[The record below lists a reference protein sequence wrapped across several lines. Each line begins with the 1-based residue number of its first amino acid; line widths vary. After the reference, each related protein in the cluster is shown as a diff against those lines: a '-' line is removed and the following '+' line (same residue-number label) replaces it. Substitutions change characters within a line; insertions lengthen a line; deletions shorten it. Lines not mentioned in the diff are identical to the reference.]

1 MSTYIEPKDINE
13 LLTLG
18 PMPPVKNPYPIYKKL
33 RDENPVFDSTKNAGE
48 AAVSGNPYSVLITRY
63 DDVKQVLI
71 DDATFSS
78 ALVNRV
84 MGLVMGPTIVGM
96 DGKEHM
102 KHRNLVTPS
111 MSTRALKG
119 ENFASEIR
127 KIADHYID
135 KFIKEGKADLHDQF
149 CFDYPITVFVS
160 LLGVE
165 SMDVE
170 KVHRWGQDL
179 CLVAFDP
186 MKGIAAAQALEAY
199 LMPII
204 QEKRKNPTDD
214 MISALALAEV
224 DGQKLSDLEVVSFLR
239 LLTLAGAE
247 TTNHA
252 IGTALVA
259 LLRDPKLME
268 RVRKDRTLVP
278 RLLAEAMRWE
288 SPISTVMR
296 ETTCDTMIGSV
307 PVKKNT
313 AVVCHIGSANRD
325 ERRFKNPDVFDID
338 REDNDPIPFGYGR
351 HYCAGSHLAKLE
363 AEVGINAL
371 LDRLQDIKLQPG
383 ADYSVVGFSFR
394 GPDHVP
400 VTFTPA

>member
-1 MSTYIEPKDINE
+1 
-13 LLTLG
+13 
-18 PMPPVKNPYPIYKKL
+18 
-33 RDENPVFDSTKNAGE
+33 
-48 AAVSGNPYSVLITRY
+48 
-63 DDVKQVLI
+63 
-71 DDATFSS
+71 
-78 ALVNRV
+78 
-84 MGLVMGPTIVGM
+84 
-96 DGKEHM
+96 
-102 KHRNLVTPS
+102 
-111 MSTRALKG
+111 
-119 ENFASEIR
+119 
-127 KIADHYID
+127 
-135 KFIKEGKADLHDQF
+135 
-149 CFDYPITVFVS
+149 
-160 LLGVE
+160 
-165 SMDVE
+165 
-170 KVHRWGQDL
+170 
-179 CLVAFDP
+179 
-186 MKGIAAAQALEAY
+186 
-199 LMPII
+199 MPII

-214 MISALALAEV
+214 MIGALALAEV

-252 IGTALVA
+252 IGTAFLA

-268 RVRKDRTLVP
+268 RVRNDRSQVP

-296 ETTCDTMIGSV
+296 ETTCDTMIGDV

-313 AVVCHIGSANRD
+313 AGVCHIGSANRD

-338 REDNDPIPFGYGR
+338 REDNDPIPFGFGR

-371 LDRLQDIKLQPG
+371 LDRLHDVKLQPG
-383 ADYSVVGFSFR
+383 VEHSVIGFSFR

>member
-18 PMPPVKNPYPIYKKL
+18 PMPAVKNPYPIYKKL
-33 RDENPVFDSTKNAGE
+33 RDESPVLDNSKNSGE

-71 DDATFSS
+71 DDVTFSS

-96 DGKEHM
+96 DGKEHL

-119 ENFASEIR
+119 ENFAVEIR

-135 KFIKEGKADLHDQF
+135 QFIKAGKADLHDQF

-160 LLGVE
+160 LLGVA

-252 IGTALVA
+252 IGTALLA
-259 LLRDPKLME
+259 LLRDSKLME
-268 RVRKDRTLVP
+268 RVRKDRSLVP

-296 ETTCDTMIGSV
+296 ETTCDTLIGGV

-371 LDRLQDIKLQPG
+371 LDRLQDIKLQAG
-383 ADYSVVGFSFR
+383 ADSSVIGFSFR